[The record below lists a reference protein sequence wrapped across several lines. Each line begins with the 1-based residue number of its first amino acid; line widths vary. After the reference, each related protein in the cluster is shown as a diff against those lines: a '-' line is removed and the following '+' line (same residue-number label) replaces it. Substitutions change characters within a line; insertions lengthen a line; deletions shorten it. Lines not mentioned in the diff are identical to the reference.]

1 MCPHSSKTD
10 SNPVRTLTFL
20 THEHTLTKKQHE
32 QRSCFI
38 TIHTYM

>member
-10 SNPVRTLTFL
+10 STPVSTLTFL
-20 THEHTLTKKQHE
+20 THEHTLTNKQHK
-32 QRSCFI
+32 QSCFI